1 MRRVLV
7 VVFPLLCLAAVVAT
21 LTPPN
26 RRNPTHV
33 PPLLPRASLLRVAA
47 RAFLPVVADYYWL
60 LAIQAGGK
68 AVTAE
73 EYRDISDYAQL
84 VTDIDPD
91 FAYVYQFAGVLIPF
105 NRGRE
110 TWVNTRESTSILEK
124 GVTRFPQAVLLRI
137 LLAYN
142 YSSFAKDYLKSAQIL
157 EATAKLPGA
166 PGWVSLLATRLYAQG
181 GNFDAA
187 STFANQLATSTDPE
201 TRAIFEQR
209 EKEIAL
215 ERILRTLD
223 AAVTAFREREGRL
236 PKDLKELQAAGL
248 IHQMPEDPL
257 GGQIGVGPDGRTYS
271 TSEAHRLEVYDP
283 LKDVR

>member
-1 MRRVLV
+1 MRRALV
-7 VVFPLLCLAAVVAT
+7 VALPLLSVAVVGVT
-21 LTPPN
+21 STPPN
-26 RRNPTHV
+26 RRTATHV
-33 PPLLPRASLLRVAA
+33 SPLLPRASLLRVAG

-60 LAIQAGGK
+60 QAIQAGGK
-68 AVTAE
+68 AATAE

-84 VTDIDPD
+84 ITDIDPD

-110 TWVNTRESTSILEK
+110 TWVNTRESTAILEK
-124 GVTRFPQAVLLRI
+124 GVARFPQAVLLRI

-142 YSSFAKDYLKSAQIL
+142 YSSFSKDYLKSAQVL
-157 EATAKLPGA
+157 EATARLPRA
-166 PGWVSLLATRLYAQG
+166 PSWVSLLATRLYAQG

-223 AAVTAFREREGRL
+223 AAVTAFRERERRL
-236 PKDLKELQAAGL
+236 PNDVKELKSAGL
-248 IHQMPEDPL
+248 IAQLPEDPL